1 MSMLCADP
9 VWHFRIS
16 AGLEVHMQ
24 CMLTVGKSRVDLVD
38 TDTAMMLR
46 IHIFWSATSKGD
58 LHVSH

>member
-24 CMLTVGKSRVDLVD
+24 CMLARVESTLVD